1 MFEFVRRNRVLVAS
15 LCCLALAAVLVASTA
30 TGRGRADRFGRLVMD
45 LMAPLQKVGT
55 GLTGG
60 VAEAW
65 RDAAAIF
72 RRRAELDWLY
82 DRIARANAPI
92 PLKKSSGRT
101 SAKRQLLSS
110 EGWRGDAAGVVGGRD
125 GLARTLTIDRGER
138 DGVVKGAAVLAPGG
152 VVGQV
157 FLASAHAA
165 RVLLITDHN
174 SGVDAIVQR
183 TRARGI
189 VEGTVTEGCGLKFV
203 KRTEDLQPGD
213 VVVTSGVDGIF
224 PRGLPIGQ
232 LTSVDKRGQG
242 LFQYASVRP
251 FVDFDGWK
259 RCWSRDGRG
268 DRKTR
273 SRSAGRRLTHAD
285 DAGGGGGGGGGD
297 AAPDDARRVD
307 DAAGR
312 GRAEPRARPRRL
324 PGAPPSRRRRRHR
337 GVSARLLSRHVLRHI
352 TRCARGGLHG
362 GVRGGV
368 PDRADALDRGRP
380 ARDDR
385 RLPRRARAHGR
396 GVRRGGAG
404 GSGVARLGGRR
415 PPRARAGN
423 LRGRRH
429 AVDVRS
435 QWSAGCCG
443 SLDGDAPAASQHPF
457 RAARVPPGWRHASRR
472 WWGLLVASC

>member
-1 MFEFVRRNRVLVAS
+1 MFEFVRRNRVLVGA
-15 LCCLALAAVLVASTA
+15 LCFLALAAVLVASTA
-30 TGRGRADRFGRLVMD
+30 TGRGRADSFGRLVLD

-55 GLTGG
+55 RVTDG
-60 VAEAW
+60 VAEVW

-82 DRIARANAPI
+82 DRIAT
-92 PLKKSSGRT
+92 LETRT
-101 SAKRQLLSS
+101 VRLEEVEQENTRLRELLEFRQRLA
-110 EGWRGDAAGVVGGRD
+110 GDLQPASVVGRD
-125 GLARTLTIDRGER
+125 ATGLARTLTIDRGER

-251 FVDFDGWK
+251 FVDFD
-259 RCWSRDGRG
+259 RLEEVLVTRG
-268 DRKTR
+268 TVEPE
-273 SRSAGRRLTHAD
+273 L
-285 DAGGGGGGGGGD
+285 GD
-297 AAPDDARRVD
+297 
-307 DAAGR
+307 
-312 GRAEPRARPRRL
+312 EP
-324 PGAPPSRRRRRHR
+324 
-337 GVSARLLSRHVLRHI
+337 
-352 TRCARGGLHG
+352 
-362 GVRGGV
+362 
-368 PDRADALDRGRP
+368 
-380 ARDDR
+380 
-385 RLPRRARAHGR
+385 
-396 GVRRGGAG
+396 
-404 GSGVARLGGRR
+404 
-415 PPRARAGN
+415 
-423 LRGRRH
+423 
-429 AVDVRS
+429 
-435 QWSAGCCG
+435 
-443 SLDGDAPAASQHPF
+443 
-457 RAARVPPGWRHASRR
+457 ASRV
-472 WWGLLVASC
+472 GD